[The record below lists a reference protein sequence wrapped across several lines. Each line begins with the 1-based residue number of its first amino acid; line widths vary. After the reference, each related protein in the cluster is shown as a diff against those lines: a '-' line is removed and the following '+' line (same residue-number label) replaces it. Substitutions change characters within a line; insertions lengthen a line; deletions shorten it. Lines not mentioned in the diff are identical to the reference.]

1 MGYDFKTMILR
12 KGWVAVLT
20 GMLLSACGG
29 AGSDVSSSA
38 SSTTAGAK
46 QQVTR
51 HLQRGQKAV
60 ASDYADLVQELYI
73 AYFGRPADPNGL
85 NNFAAQLAAADAP
98 ADVPGLAAAYSGT
111 PAIAAVVDAMGT
123 SAESAKLYGTGNT
136 SAFVTAVFQNIVGR
150 APTAAG
156 LAFWQSAIDSGKLTR
171 ANAAISIMAGA
182 MQNTSAQGLA
192 DAQLIANRLA
202 AAESFTSGLSGL
214 AAGTDYSG
222 SGAAA
227 LARAMLASVDS
238 ATVVATYQSQVN
250 ATIAAITAQSA
261 NTTAGTVADTPAK
274 VQASTTT
281 VVLASPA
288 YFVSPSGNDAN
299 PGTQAA
305 PWRTLGYATNKL
317 HPGDTLYAMG
327 GTYAESVLV
336 WVSGTAAAPITIM
349 AYPGQSPVIDAATLN
364 VANYSSLLTLSGNYL
379 HVFGFELRNI
389 NLDGHGGQGGAAVVV
404 GGYGASLNGTHDT
417 VGNLLVHQTWEQGIM
432 ASGDYSTIQ
441 DSTVHMVALSN
452 CRTPGAANCSTAARN
467 WPSCVSVGR
476 PYGSGLITHFAVM
489 QRNTVYDCWGEGMSA
504 WLSDQV
510 TIQDNVIYN
519 NWAENLY
526 VNNITS
532 SLIQRNLVYNT
543 PNNYVGARS
552 GFALADE
559 VTSTTNNPLSSY
571 NRVINNLVYNAQFC
585 AFCWTN
591 VPWSGLSHVL
601 IANNTIVNPAGTLS
615 FQTGAQSNL
624 VPVVNSFST
633 IVNNIVVGNGAVPS
647 AAGLSLSN
655 NLWST
660 KPSPAALGAG
670 DIIGD
675 PKLTASGSTAAG
687 QLTAAYFTL
696 QSTSPAIGTG
706 LRLVQVT
713 ADFTGAASS
722 LPDIGAY

>member
-1 MGYDFKTMILR
+1 R
-12 KGWVAVLT
+12 
-20 GMLLSACGG
+20 
-29 AGSDVSSSA
+29 
-38 SSTTAGAK
+38 
-46 QQVTR
+46 
-51 HLQRGQKAV
+51 
-60 ASDYADLVQELYI
+60 
-73 AYFGRPADPNGL
+73 
-85 NNFAAQLAAADAP
+85 
-98 ADVPGLAAAYSGT
+98 
-111 PAIAAVVDAMGT
+111 
-123 SAESAKLYGTGNT
+123 
-136 SAFVTAVFQNIVGR
+136 
-150 APTAAG
+150 
-156 LAFWQSAIDSGKLTR
+156 
-171 ANAAISIMAGA
+171 
-182 MQNTSAQGLA
+182 
-192 DAQLIANRLA
+192 
-202 AAESFTSGLSGL
+202 
-214 AAGTDYSG
+214 
-222 SGAAA
+222 
-227 LARAMLASVDS
+227 
-238 ATVVATYQSQVN
+238 
-250 ATIAAITAQSA
+250 
-261 NTTAGTVADTPAK
+261 
-274 VQASTTT
+274 
-281 VVLASPA
+281 
-288 YFVSPSGNDAN
+288 
-299 PGTQAA
+299 
-305 PWRTLGYATNKL
+305 
-317 HPGDTLYAMG
+317 
-327 GTYAESVLV
+327 
-336 WVSGTAAAPITIM
+336 
-349 AYPGQSPVIDAATLN
+349 
-364 VANYSSLLTLSGNYL
+364 
-379 HVFGFELRNI
+379 
-389 NLDGHGGQGGAAVVV
+389 
-404 GGYGASLNGTHDT
+404 
-417 VGNLLVHQTWEQGIM
+417 
-432 ASGDYSTIQ
+432 
-441 DSTVHMVALSN
+441 
-452 CRTPGAANCSTAARN
+452 
-467 WPSCVSVGR
+467 
-476 PYGSGLITHFAVM
+476 